1 MANLSLRG
9 LDRSTLSRLKSSA
22 RRRGVSVNRLIV
34 ETLQQQ
40 YSAGARTFDDLD
52 ALAGTW
58 TKADADAFADAVAP
72 FAEVEPGLWA
82 AEPKSAYHVKRAAKR
97 QNRS

>member
-9 LDRSTLSRLKSSA
+9 LDDTTMSRLRSRA
-22 RRRGVSVNRLIV
+22 RRRGISVNRLIV

-58 TKADADAFADAVAP
+58 TKAEAEAFATAIAP
-72 FAEVEPGLWA
+72 FAEIEPDLWA
-82 AEPKSAYHVKRAAKR
+82 AEPQAAYRGKHAAGRKAR
-97 QNRS
+97 K